1 MIRNISCTI
10 NGKSITLTVDVRKS
24 LLDILRQNG
33 YTGVKEGCGVGE
45 CGACTVLVDD
55 VPVDACLYL
64 AVWVD
69 GRTIRTIEGESR
81 NGKLSEVQQA
91 YLDTGAVQC
100 GFCTPGLIMT
110 STAFV
115 EKHKGQANVSRH
127 EIRRAHAGNLC
138 RCTGYE
144 GIIRAVERCLNEN
157 AKGDQN
163 EDGASA
169 CACDLT
175 EEISKP

>member
-1 MIRNISCTI
+1 MKKLSIKLQV
-10 NGKSITLTVDVRKS
+10 NGDWYELSVNPGDRLVDV
-24 LLDILRQNG
+24 LRDQLRL
-33 YTGVKEGCGVGE
+33 TGTKEGCGTGE

-55 VPVDACLYL
+55 VPLDSCLYL
-64 AVWVD
+64 AVWAD
-69 GRTIRTIEGESR
+69 GRSVRTVEGETKHGR
-81 NGKLSEVQQA
+81 LSEVQQA

-115 EKHKGQANVSRH
+115 EKYKGREKVSRT

-144 GIIRAVERCLNEN
+144 GIIRAVEQCLTVEEDEAPEKAVACEN
-157 AKGDQN
+157 K
-163 EDGASA
+163 
-169 CACDLT
+169 
-175 EEISKP
+175 